1 MGQSSATTSD
11 TVRATNPP
19 ELSDL
24 LDYVASHPRAMGLSL
39 GANGLEWGRLP
50 AELIGRVAD
59 YRPGVGVP
67 KNTTSSL
74 DLMEELDRRTAISAF
89 ARCWRTGFAE
99 CTVQASGDQ
108 EPHAL
113 TMWDLRAEVG
123 TFVAIVVPGLT
134 ADEAGERVAPQ
145 PRLLV
150 HTATDSGRTLT
161 ADPSIELLLGW
172 TVEEFASQPRID
184 LVHPDDQTE
193 SILSWVEMLEAP
205 GAVSRRRC
213 RYRHK
218 DGNRWVWFE
227 ITTTNLLESDG
238 HVRCEMLDISESM
251 AALDALYQREQLLR
265 HLTES
270 MPHGIVHMSTE
281 GKVLFANDHL
291 ATIAGTQGTPL
302 EFLQQIPPD
311 DRSKLYRA
319 FDRALE
325 GFDSDVEG
333 SIFRVDGT
341 ERRCHTRVRS
351 LGNRDAG
358 VLVSI
363 EDITDRWKQACEL
376 AERAATDSLTGVLNR
391 RAILELLAKI
401 QEEARW
407 SGTSTTVAFLDFNDF
422 KLVNDEYGHRIG
434 DRVLAAIAASIKN
447 ELRPGDGLG
456 RLGGDEFLV
465 VCRDTA
471 AADAAALA
479 TRLRRAVSKEVEID
493 GHTVQ
498 CTTSCGLATDTAGS
512 LSVEALIHAAD
523 RSMYQDKN
531 ESSVR

>member
-1 MGQSSATTSD
+1 MGQTSATTTGDVRD
-11 TVRATNPP
+11 TVRP
-19 ELSDL
+19 ELRDL
-24 LDYVASHPRAMGLSL
+24 LEYVAAHPRAMGLSL

-50 AELIGRVAD
+50 AALVGRVAD
-59 YRPGVGVP
+59 YRPTGEASR
-67 KNTTSSL
+67 TTHSSL
-74 DLMEELDRRTAISAF
+74 ELMEADDRRLAISTF

-99 CTVQASGDQ
+99 CTVQASGDA

-113 TMWDLRAEVG
+113 TMWDLRAELD

-161 ADPSIELLLGW
+161 ADPSIEVLLGW
-172 TVEEFASQPRID
+172 SVDEFASRPRLD
-184 LVHPDDQTE
+184 FVHPDDQAE
-193 SILSWVEMLEAP
+193 SILAWVEMLEAP

-218 DGNRWVWFE
+218 DGDRWVWFE
-227 ITTTNLLESDG
+227 ITTTNLLDAVG

-251 AALDALYQREQLLR
+251 AAFDALYQREQLLR
-265 HLTES
+265 YLTES
-270 MPHGIVHMSTE
+270 MPHGIVHMSSQGE
-281 GKVLFANDHL
+281 VLFANHHL
-291 ATIAGTQGTPL
+291 ATIAGHDASPI

-311 DRSKLYRA
+311 DRRKLYRA
-319 FDRALE
+319 FERALE

-333 SIFRVDGT
+333 SIFRLDGT

-391 RAILELLAKI
+391 RAVLEMLEEM
-401 QEEARW
+401 QEQARW
-407 SGTSTTVAFLDFNDF
+407 RGSSTTVAFLDLNDF
-422 KLVNDEYGHRIG
+422 KHVNDEYGHRIG
-434 DRVLAAIAASIKN
+434 DRVLAAIATSVKR

-465 VCRDTA
+465 VCGDTTE
-471 AADAAALA
+471 ADARALA
-479 TRLRRAVSKEVEID
+479 ERLRAAVSKQIEID
-493 GHTVQ
+493 GHTVR
-498 CTTSCGLATDTAGS
+498 CTTSCGLATDVGGS
-512 LSVEALIHAAD
+512 LTVDALIHAAD
-523 RSMYQDKN
+523 RSMYQDKS
-531 ESSVR
+531 EAPVR